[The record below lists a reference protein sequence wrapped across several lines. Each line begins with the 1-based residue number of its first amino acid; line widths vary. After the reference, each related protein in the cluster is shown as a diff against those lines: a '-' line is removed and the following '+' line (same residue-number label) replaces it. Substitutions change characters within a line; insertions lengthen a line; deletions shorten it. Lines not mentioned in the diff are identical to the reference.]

1 MWQRAEEPE
10 IFKRHLRSCCICL
23 QGRKRKD
30 ILFSVAFQG
39 CCVAALAGQSN
50 TEPNWRLSELA
61 VLNEQMRDARHVC
74 FSEMAMRSSFM
85 FFFFTPELLKS

>member
-1 MWQRAEEPE
+1 M
-10 IFKRHLRSCCICL
+10 
-23 QGRKRKD
+23 
-30 ILFSVAFQG
+30 
-39 CCVAALAGQSN
+39 AAMAGQSN

-74 FSEMAMRSSFM
+74 FSEMAKRSSFM